1 MSVCWTDSKQT
12 IEDLLVVMK
21 DDASVTAGFVNFLWF
36 IDSSWALRHSWK
48 TYISLWIWRKQSLA
62 VYRTCLML
70 LCTGFSVIISACFWK
85 DSQTNPSQGPET
97 LKLALQWGLNIFIIT
112 GRGSHQQRESLPLR
126 SALWD
131 WMSWMHRWV
140 HSEIQTKTA
149 LAQAFNIQIY
159 LFQCRMWV
167 TSPPSDCHWL
177 WFKVRSCSFTI
188 ESVFFPIGVWRRSR
202 SLHLSSFALTVAAF
216 CKIASGVCHTQCL
229 FIFWF
234 N

>member
-140 HSEIQTKTA
+140 HSEIQTKTLHLHRLLIYKFIFSSA
-149 LAQAFNIQIY
+149 GCESHLHHLTVTVMVQSAQLQFHNRECFFSDWCLTPIPVASFKQLCFN
-159 LFQCRMWV
+159 
-167 TSPPSDCHWL
+167 
-177 WFKVRSCSFTI
+177 RSCLLQNCLGCVSYP
-188 ESVFFPIGVWRRSR
+188 V
-202 SLHLSSFALTVAAF
+202 SLHLL
-216 CKIASGVCHTQCL
+216 I
-229 FIFWF
+229 
-234 N
+234 

>member
-140 HSEIQTKTA
+140 HSEIQTKT
-149 LAQAFNIQIY
+149 LHLHRLLIY
-159 LFQCRMWV
+159 KFIFSSAGCESHLHHLTV
-167 TSPPSDCHWL
+167 TGYGSKCAAAVSQL
-177 WFKVRSCSFTI
+177 R
-188 ESVFFPIGVWRRSR
+188 VFFFRLVSDADPGR
-202 SLHLSSFALTVAAF
+202 
-216 CKIASGVCHTQCL
+216 
-229 FIFWF
+229 FI
-234 N
+234 